1 MKTILGKLT
10 RTGVIATLYYAA
22 MSAQGFA
29 QTNTFP
35 ASGPVGIGTTSPKA
49 ILDIAAPYIHNGRLG
64 TVLGRLL
71 EGDVTGEGTFLGV
84 RGYGT
89 QYSEQYGW
97 KSFALEHSF
106 YGYINSSINFLRGDY
121 ATGGFLTFNTDNN
134 TERMRLDTEGKLLLG
149 TTVSRGELL
158 SVNGHIR
165 AKEIK
170 VEAANWPDYVFKKDY
185 ELKPLA
191 DLDAYIKEHG
201 HLPDMPKAAEAEKEG
216 VSLGEM
222 NKLLLKKVEELTL
235 HLIEKDNEIKISNR
249 KLKDIENKQKELELL
264 LQKVIDNK

>member
-1 MKTILGKLT
+1 MKTSIGKLT

-49 ILDIAAPYIHNGRLG
+49 ILDVAAPYIHNGRLG

-106 YGYINSSINFLRGDY
+106 YGYINSSINFLRGDD

-134 TERMRLDTEGKLLLG
+134 TERMRLDAKGKLLLG

-165 AKEIK
+165 AQEIK
-170 VEAANWPDYVFKKDY
+170 VEAANWPDYVFEERYILPTLSDM
-185 ELKPLA
+185 EL
-191 DLDAYIKEHG
+191 YIKTHK
-201 HLPDMPKAAEAEKEG
+201 HLPEVPSAKQVETDG

-222 NKLLLKKVEELTL
+222 NKVLLKKVEELTL
-235 HLIEKDNEIKISNR
+235 HLIEKEKIQKQHEQQLIDMACR
-249 KLKDIENKQKELELL
+249 LKKLEEK
-264 LQKVIDNK
+264 

>member
-1 MKTILGKLT
+1 MKTIIGKLT
-10 RTGVIATLYYAA
+10 RTGVIATLCYAA

-35 ASGPVGIGTTSPKA
+35 ASGSVGIGTISPKA
-49 ILDIAAPYIHNGRLG
+49 ILDVAAPYIHNGRLG

-89 QYSEQYGW
+89 QYSTQYGW
-97 KSFALEHSF
+97 KSFAIEHAF
-106 YGYINSSINFLRGDY
+106 YGYINSSINFLRGDD

-134 TERMRLDTEGKLLLG
+134 TERMRLDAKGKLLLG

-165 AKEIK
+165 AQEIK
-170 VEAANWPDYVFKKDY
+170 VEATNWPDYVFEERYTLPTLSDL
-185 ELKPLA
+185 EL
-191 DLDAYIKEHG
+191 YIKTHK
-201 HLPDMPKAAEAEKEG
+201 HLPEVPSAKQVETDG

-222 NKLLLKKVEELTL
+222 NKVLLKKVEELTL
-235 HLIEKDNEIKISNR
+235 HLIEKDKEIKTSNER
-249 KLKDIENKQKELELL
+249 IRDIETKQQELELL
-264 LQKVIDNK
+264 LQKLTSNK

>member
-10 RTGVIATLYYAA
+10 RTGVIAMLCYVV
-22 MSAQGFA
+22 MSVQGVA

-49 ILDIAAPYIHNGRLG
+49 ILDVAAPYIHNGQLG

-89 QYSEQYGW
+89 QYSTQYGW

-106 YGYINSSINFLRGDY
+106 YGYINSSINFLRGGD
-121 ATGGFLTFNTDNN
+121 ATGGFLTFNTYNN
-134 TERMRLDTEGKLLLG
+134 IERMRLDAEGRLLLG

-165 AKEIK
+165 AQEIK
-170 VEAANWPDYVFKKDY
+170 VEAANWPDYVFEERYTLPTLSDL
-185 ELKPLA
+185 EL
-191 DLDAYIKEHG
+191 YIKTHK
-201 HLPDMPKAAEAEKEG
+201 HLPEVPSAKQVATDG

-222 NKLLLKKVEELTL
+222 NKVLLKKVEELTL
-235 HLIEKDNEIKISNR
+235 HLIEKEKIQKQHEQQLADMVER
-249 KLKDIENKQKELELL
+249 LKKLEEK
-264 LQKVIDNK
+264 

>member
-49 ILDIAAPYIHNGRLG
+49 ILDVAAPYIHNGRLG

-89 QYSEQYGW
+89 QYSTQYGW

-106 YGYINSSINFLRGDY
+106 YGYINSSINFLRGDD

-134 TERMRLDTEGKLLLG
+134 IERMRLDAKGKLLLG
-149 TTVSRGELL
+149 TTVSGGELL
-158 SVNGHIR
+158 SVNGNIR
-165 AKEIK
+165 AQEIK
-170 VEAANWPDYVFKKDY
+170 VEAANWPDYVFKPEY
-185 ELKPLA
+185 RLQSLTELES
-191 DLDAYIKEHG
+191 YIKQYG
-201 HLPDMPKAAEAEKEG
+201 HLPGIPKAEIAEREG
-216 VSLGEM
+216 ISLGEM
-222 NKLLLKKVEELTL
+222 NKVLLKKVEELTL
-235 HLIEKDNEIKISNR
+235 HLIEKEKIQKQHEQQLADMVER
-249 KLKDIENKQKELELL
+249 LKKLEEK
-264 LQKVIDNK
+264 